1 MGIFAFRSN
10 TLKDESEQKK
20 IPLRVFEYHLSAIN
34 TYIDND
40 PNFFNLKTLD
50 YFCNGIQKVPT
61 FDEDKVKR
69 LLYNSWSTE
78 FALLTSSLNDDQDF
92 KKFSLHWSFPQ
103 AYYSVF
109 LSTTAYYY
117 LKNIN
122 IGHNHKGLINEFS
135 EQVKRKWY
143 PKSMSFHCSGNYGD
157 YSYRNICDYE
167 SKNAM
172 SYSKYDPTTANR
184 QVAQFLKTTR
194 DRLIEARKK
203 DKQASKTPFLTLN
216 KKKTKKSISKTEWN
230 DISNRQ
236 WDTTIMD
243 MLYRMRI
250 KSNYEE
256 VNSFIDADY
265 DVSNIIEQLKQIVFK
280 LNFVNECYIAK
291 LIGFDKFE
299 ELVNKFPTNIQD
311 NHIQYRFNEHI
322 QKNK

>member
-1 MGIFAFRSN
+1 MRLGPLKSN
-10 TLKDESEQKK
+10 TLKDEEEQKK

-34 TYIDND
+34 THLDNGA
-40 PNFFNLKTLD
+40 NYFNLKSFD
-50 YFCNGIQKVPT
+50 YFNNGIQKVST
-61 FDEDKVKR
+61 YDEDKIKR

-78 FALLTSSLNDDQDF
+78 FALLTSSMNDDQDF
-92 KKFSLHWSFPQ
+92 KKFSLHWCFPQ

-122 IGHNHKGLINEFS
+122 IGHNHKGLLNEFS
-135 EQVKRKWY
+135 QQVKRKWY
-143 PKSMSFHCSGNYGD
+143 PTAMSFHCSGNYGN
-157 YSYRNICDYE
+157 YSYNNICDYE

-172 SYSKYDPTTANR
+172 TYSKYDPQTADK

-194 DRLIEARKK
+194 DKLIEARKK
-203 DKQASKTPFLTLN
+203 DKQTSKTPFQTLN
-216 KKKTKKSISKTEWN
+216 KKEAKKSLTKNEWKE
-230 DISNRQ
+230 ISNRQ

-243 MLYRMRI
+243 MLYRLRI

-265 DVSNIIEQLKQIVFK
+265 DVSNIIEQLKKIVFK

-291 LIGFDKFE
+291 LISFE
-299 ELVNKFPTNIQD
+299 KLGELVNKFPIKTQD
-311 NHIQYRFNEHI
+311 NYILCRFNEYI